1 MSEQPSLPT
10 TGLQTRPQILR
21 RIAGIL
27 ISLMIIV
34 GAVISASLVYNNLRV
49 NPRTEDAQV
58 RANVVGISTQVGGAI
73 VAIHVKDNQLVKKG
87 DLLFE
92 LDARPYQAEEDKAK
106 AQLALTKLEIQA
118 YKDQITACEAALRES
133 EANALYA
140 ANYAKRISAL
150 VAGNYVTT
158 DKNEQALTQAQ
169 TTASKVDQDKAA
181 LSRARN
187 LLGDS
192 GQENMRLVAAEAS
205 LRDAELK
212 LSYCKVYAPCA
223 GYVTNLQIT
232 PGVYASVG
240 EQIFSLVDRGIWY
253 VLAYFRE
260 TDLRRMRPGMAA
272 DVHFMAE
279 SGKLYHGIVQG
290 IPKAVAELGSPSDKT
305 PGGQGILS
313 QVSPTIDFI
322 LLAQRYPVRIVLDE
336 PEEHSFR
343 MGGTAS
349 VIVHT
354 QSDVDAGISRLN
366 QLQKS
371 EDVSFAAPLAGS
383 MTQHSR
389 DAALGATGQVTV
401 HE

>member
-1 MSEQPSLPT
+1 MAILAELLRCADIEQEE
-10 TGLQTRPQILR
+10 TGPGIELGFEVGDTHLADGFRTRDCGCRGDR
-21 RIAGIL
+21 RCRGGRGRCPAR
-27 ISLMIIV
+27 SKSQ
-34 GAVISASLVYNNLRV
+34 SAEN
-49 NPRTEDAQV
+49 
-58 RANVVGISTQVGGAI
+58 
-73 VAIHVKDNQLVKKG
+73 
-87 DLLFE
+87 
-92 LDARPYQAEEDKAK
+92 
-106 AQLALTKLEIQA
+106 
-118 YKDQITACEAALRES
+118 
-133 EANALYA
+133 
-140 ANYAKRISAL
+140 
-150 VAGNYVTT
+150 
-158 DKNEQALTQAQ
+158 KNEQAQTQAR

-192 GQENMRLVAAEAS
+192 GEVNVRRVAAQAT

-212 LSYCKVYAPCA
+212 LSYCKVYAPCD

-232 PGVYASVG
+232 SGVYASVG
-240 EQIFSLVDRGIWY
+240 EQIFSLVDREIWY

-260 TDLRRMRPGMAA
+260 TDLRHMRPGMAA

-290 IPKAVAELGSPSDKT
+290 IPKAVAELGSPSDKS
-305 PGGQGILS
+305 PGGEGLLS

-354 QSDVDAGISRLN
+354 RSNVNAGMKRLN
-366 QLQKS
+366 QLQKN
-371 EDVSFAAPLAGS
+371 EDVPFTAPIRLLKNHAGDS
-383 MTQHSR
+383 AVEPVS
-389 DAALGATGQVTV
+389 QVPV